1 MVDWISREIA
11 EGLKRLMCLGLE
23 RTPAAEVIQLTA
35 AVWLE
40 AITEGREFDQE
51 LDAPRFRRAFAIL
64 CRDCRQW
71 PLPSSLLEA
80 MPPREQLV
88 LTKQPIPAD
97 PDSPEMK
104 KRFEE
109 LSKVLGM
116 PAPMR
121 ADNRHGHVTPRP
133 DGIKARCG
141 GPGVC
146 DVCSRELALSNA
158 KAVRS

>member
-51 LDAPRFRRAFAIL
+51 LDSPRFRRAFAIL

-109 LSKVLGM
+109 IAKVLRM
-116 PAPMR
+116 P
-121 ADNRHGHVTPRP
+121 V
-133 DGIKARCG
+133 
-141 GPGVC
+141 
-146 DVCSRELALSNA
+146 
-158 KAVRS
+158 

>member
-1 MVDWISREIA
+1 MVDWIKREIA

-40 AITEGREFDQE
+40 AIIEGREFDQE

-80 MPPREQLV
+80 MPPREQLSI
-88 LTKQPIPAD
+88 TKQPIKAN
-97 PDSPEMK
+97 PE
-104 KRFEE
+104 
-109 LSKVLGM
+109 
-116 PAPMR
+116 R
-121 ADNRHGHVTPRP
+121 AEQ
-133 DGIKARCG
+133 AA
-141 GPGVC
+141 
-146 DVCSRELALSNA
+146 RELASFLGMR
-158 KAVRS
+158 K

>member
-1 MVDWISREIA
+1 MADWIKREIA

-51 LDAPRFRRAFAIL
+51 LDAPRFRRAFAVL

-80 MPPREQLV
+80 MQPREQLAI
-88 LTKQPIPAD
+88 TKQPIKAN
-97 PDSPEMK
+97 PE
-104 KRFEE
+104 
-109 LSKVLGM
+109 
-116 PAPMR
+116 R
-121 ADNRHGHVTPRP
+121 AEQ
-133 DGIKARCG
+133 AA
-141 GPGVC
+141 
-146 DVCSRELALSNA
+146 RELASVLGI
-158 KAVRS
+158 RR